1 MSTSTINVRIPQLV
15 SIETAIRLY
24 YSRIELSNSDIRE
37 LFGKLGS
44 ATVVKLKKKARQV
57 MQERGRMAWNA
68 QLVNTEDAF
77 TAWGL
82 DIADLERRH
91 KKIQSMERNRI
102 C

>member
-1 MSTSTINVRIPQLV
+1 MPTSTINVRIPQLV

-37 LFGKLGS
+37 LFGRLGNT
-44 ATVVKLKKKARQV
+44 TVVKLKKKAREV
-57 MQERGRMAWNA
+57 MQQNNRPVWNA
-68 QLVNTEDAF
+68 RCVNTLDAF

-91 KKIQSMERNRI
+91 KKIQSLERK
-102 C
+102 

>member
-15 SIETAIRLY
+15 SLETAIRLY
-24 YSRIELSNSDIRE
+24 YSRIELSNNDIRE

-91 KKIQSMERNRI
+91 KKIQSMERN
-102 C
+102 